1 MTTLKAEPTT
11 KTGGVEIP
19 ETGTTLDSIF
29 SGVAASAASD
39 GAADLP
45 VRVISQNG
53 IPRWVIPENARRA
66 IRVLTSWKPYR
77 LKSRAQWSAI
87 VGACRL
93 NLLSTLPGMR
103 RETLRF
109 NPAYWSSRIPGF
121 SESWSIV
128 AYIGNPFPTRKA
140 LLFFVDQGARVQAV
154 VKTPIYPA
162 AKAAILNE
170 ANILIK
176 MRDRLPLPKILFVD
190 EQDGIAAQ
198 SWVEGM
204 NLPRTFRTEHLDLL
218 TLLTSEDARVRLSDW
233 REPLVDRIAR
243 TRPAADPALLDRA
256 LSLLDLRD
264 EMKSCVEHGDFTP
277 WNLRR
282 LKDGRLTL
290 IDWEWSV
297 EAGLPW
303 QDVCRYFYLQDYLF
317 REDANVWNILRNH
330 PLLAEYRLRLKLT
343 PEMVRGLTARF
354 LLLYL
359 CDEQEEG
366 NRDKVEYA
374 VRKLLE
380 ILDDSPK

>member
-1 MTTLKAEPTT
+1 MTTLKTEPST

-19 ETGTTLDSIF
+19 GTGTTLDSIF
-29 SGVAASAASD
+29 SGVVASAASD
-39 GAADLP
+39 GAADLS
-45 VRVISQNG
+45 VLVISQNG

-93 NLLSTLPGMR
+93 NVLGALPRVR
-103 RETLRF
+103 REILRF
-109 NPAYWSSRIPGF
+109 NPAYWSRRIPGF
-121 SESWSIV
+121 SNSWSIV

-140 LLFFVDQGARVQAV
+140 LLFFVDKNGKVQAV
-154 VKTPIYPA
+154 VKMPIYPA

-170 ANILIK
+170 ANILAK
-176 MRDRLPLPKILFVD
+176 MRDRLPLPNILFVD

-198 SWVEGM
+198 SWIEGV
-204 NLPRTFRTEHLDLL
+204 NLPRAFRAEHLELL
-218 TLLTSEDARVRLSDW
+218 ARLASENARVRLSDW
-233 REPLVDRIAR
+233 REPLADRIVR
-243 TRPAADPALLDRA
+243 NQPAVDPALLVRA

-282 LKDGRLTL
+282 LEDGRLTL
-290 IDWEWSV
+290 IDWEWAI

-303 QDVCRYFYLQDYLF
+303 QDICRYFYLQDYLF
-317 REDANVWNILRNH
+317 REDANVWNILMTH

-354 LLLYL
+354 LLRYL

-366 NRDKVEYA
+366 NREKVKYA
-374 VRKLLE
+374 ARKLLE
-380 ILDDSPK
+380 ILDNSKN